1 MVDQAAPAKGNVLG
15 SLVPARYI
23 LAVLGSIAMAIIYG
37 LKVNLSVAMV
47 AMLNHSALAH
57 SAPVHVMS
65 ESHIAE
71 PVCQGSNSSEAVE
84 DGPFT
89 WSEPLQGTILSCYF
103 WGYFVSQIPGA
114 RIAESFSA
122 KWVMFFSVFINVVC
136 TLLTPIA
143 AELHWGAMV
152 AMRIGEGIGGGVTF
166 PAMHVM
172 LASWAPPNERSVMSA
187 IVYAG
192 TALGTVISMLMAG
205 VLAGSI
211 GWESVFYVMGGLSC
225 IWMILWVWLAQDTPN
240 KQTLI
245 SEEERS
251 FITSS
256 LGSEGSGHG
265 GPKAAVPWKKV
276 FTSGPFYGILIA
288 HVCNNWGWYMLL
300 IELPFYMKQVLQFN
314 IKENA
319 VVTALPFLTMWFFS
333 MALSKTLDALRARGK
348 INTTIAR
355 KTATLIASVIPMCCL
370 LALCYIGCQ
379 RGLAVALMTIGIT
392 SIGGMFCGFLSNHID
407 IAPNYAGTLMA
418 ITNTAAT
425 LPGITVPIFVGQITH
440 GNQTIEAWRVIFFV
454 TIGLYI
460 LEILGYSFLGSGEE
474 QSWNKGDKSTNG
486 AVENG
491 EAEATPLNTKNPKQT
506 YSNQGE

>member
-1 MVDQAAPAKGNVLG
+1 
-15 SLVPARYI
+15 
-23 LAVLGSIAMAIIYG
+23 
-37 LKVNLSVAMV
+37 
-47 AMLNHSALAH
+47 
-57 SAPVHVMS
+57 
-65 ESHIAE
+65 
-71 PVCQGSNSSEAVE
+71 
-84 DGPFT
+84 
-89 WSEPLQGTILSCYF
+89 
-103 WGYFVSQIPGA
+103 
-114 RIAESFSA
+114 
-122 KWVMFFSVFINVVC
+122 
-136 TLLTPIA
+136 
-143 AELHWGAMV
+143 
-152 AMRIGEGIGGGVTF
+152 MRIGEGIGGGVTF

-205 VLAGSI
+205 VLAGNL

-225 IWMILWVWLAQDTPN
+225 IWLLLWVWLIQDTPS
-240 KQTLI
+240 KQMLI
-245 SEEERS
+245 SQEERT

-256 LGSEGSGHG
+256 LGGDASSGHS
-265 GPKAAVPWKKV
+265 GPKPAVPWKKV
-276 FTSGPFYGILIA
+276 FTSGPFYAILIA

-355 KTATLIASVIPMCCL
+355 KIATLIASVIPMCCL
-370 LALCYIGCQ
+370 LALCYIGCH
-379 RGLAVALMTIGIT
+379 RSIAVALMAIGIT

-440 GNQTIEAWRVIFFV
+440 GNVSTPK
-454 TIGLYI
+454 IGI
-460 LEILGYSFLGSGEE
+460 SSSE
-474 QSWNKGDKSTNG
+474 
-486 AVENG
+486 V
-491 EAEATPLNTKNPKQT
+491 
-506 YSNQGE
+506 